1 MHNRETFHKRQ
12 EIISNYINAYN
23 SFDLEKMIIDFDEN
37 IIFEYHQNGK
47 RTVLLKGLE
56 KVILQAQEASK
67 LFKSRNQTIKLYRH
81 TEETTEIEVEF
92 NAILSVDFNGQKA
105 GQHIH
110 LLGKSIFE
118 FENSKIIRLTDI
130 SDSL

>member
-23 SFDLEKMIIDFDEN
+23 SFDLDKMNIDFDEN
-37 IIFEYHQNGK
+37 IILEYLQNGR

-81 TEETTEIEVEF
+81 TKETTEIEVEF
-92 NAILSVDFNGQKA
+92 NAILSVDFNGQKG

-110 LLGKSIFE
+110 L
-118 FENSKIIRLTDI
+118 
-130 SDSL
+130 